1 MADTASPL
9 PASKSVEPSPQPET
23 NSTKEATEPAPAP
36 LVEEK
41 SPPTTPAKEPLR
53 PLPRGLVE
61 SPTSPA
67 PKVAPQSDPT
77 AAPEVITAPEALPLP
92 SIASESA
99 PWQSPLDIAIHHD
112 GTYFVAD
119 RKLPGIWRV
128 KDGQTT
134 TFYKG
139 PTNPKAPMGAIR
151 SLFVAAD
158 GSLFAGDAATKDV
171 YSISPTGEIK
181 SLARN
186 SVGIPN
192 SIAVVDRTVYVADI
206 EQQKIWRFPAEGLGI
221 AQQPTLFAD
230 VPGCRGLHIDELG
243 FIWVVSTIQPQLRK
257 YTGDGKFDPVF
268 ENVVFEFPQQVHVT
282 IEGTAYV
289 TDSSAK
295 TVWKVERGGQPEKW
309 LTDPHLS
316 TPTRIV
322 QQENHFFVS
331 DAKANSVF
339 RVSKDAAIELMING
353 SNTAPASTASAAGAA
368 PALPATRTSTPN

>member
-1 MADTASPL
+1 M
-9 PASKSVEPSPQPET
+9 PQ
-23 NSTKEATEPAPAP
+23 
-36 LVEEK
+36 
-41 SPPTTPAKEPLR
+41 
-53 PLPRGLVE
+53 GLVE
-61 SPTSPA
+61 SPSRAPDAGSKPEPA
-67 PKVAPQSDPT
+67 AV
-77 AAPEVITAPEALPLP
+77 PEVITAPDALPLP
-92 SIASESA
+92 PVTTVSA
-99 PWQSPLDIAIHHD
+99 PWQSPLDIAVSHD

-134 TFYKG
+134 NFYKG

-151 SLFVAAD
+151 SLFVATD
-158 GSLFAGDAATKDV
+158 GTLFAGDAATKDV
-171 YSISPTGEIK
+171 YSVSPSGEIK

-186 SVGIPN
+186 AVGIPN
-192 SIAVVDRTVYVADI
+192 SISVVDRTVYVADI

-230 VPGCRGLHIDELG
+230 VPGCRSLHIDELG

-289 TDSSAK
+289 ADSSAK
-295 TVWKVERGGQPEKW
+295 TVWKVERGGQPVKW
-309 LTDPHLS
+309 LTSPHLL

-322 QQENHFFVS
+322 QQENHFIVS

-339 RVSKDAAIELMING
+339 QVSKDATIELMING
-353 SNTAPASTASAAGAA
+353 SNTSPASTASAAGTT
-368 PALPATRTSTPN
+368 PVLPATGTVTPN

>member
-1 MADTASPL
+1 MADSPSPL
-9 PASKSVEPSPQPET
+9 PTPKTVEPTPQPATPE
-23 NSTKEATEPAPAP
+23 SADESSEALPTPLTVEKFAPAI
-36 LVEEK
+36 
-41 SPPTTPAKEPLR
+41 PPQESLR
-53 PLPRGLVE
+53 PMPQSLVE
-61 SPTSPA
+61 SPA
-67 PKVAPQSDPT
+67 PETVPVPKPT
-77 AAPEVITAPEALPLP
+77 AAPEVITAPEALPFP
-92 SIASESA
+92 SVATESA
-99 PWQSPLDIAIHHD
+99 PWQSPLDIAMSHD
-112 GTYFVAD
+112 GSYFVAD

-134 TFYKG
+134 TFFKG

-171 YSISPTGEIK
+171 YSVSPTGEIK

-192 SIAVVDRTVYVADI
+192 SISVVDRTIYVADI
-206 EQQKIWRFPAEGLGI
+206 EQQKIWRFPADGLGI

-268 ENVVFEFPQQVHVT
+268 ENVVFEFPQQVYVT
-282 IEGTAYV
+282 TEGTAYI

-295 TVWKVERGGQPEKW
+295 TVWRVERGGQP
-309 LTDPHLS
+309 LL
-316 TPTRIV
+316 
-322 QQENHFFVS
+322 
-331 DAKANSVF
+331 
-339 RVSKDAAIELMING
+339 
-353 SNTAPASTASAAGAA
+353 
-368 PALPATRTSTPN
+368 